1 MSRTDE
7 IKYRLDIIFQI
18 KRVDDGYYR
27 IQVALEF
34 FSVCCIINEVQLNIK
49 LHRVKRFLKS

>member
-7 IKYRLDIIFQI
+7 IKYSLDIIFQI
-18 KRVDDGYYR
+18 KRVDDGYYS